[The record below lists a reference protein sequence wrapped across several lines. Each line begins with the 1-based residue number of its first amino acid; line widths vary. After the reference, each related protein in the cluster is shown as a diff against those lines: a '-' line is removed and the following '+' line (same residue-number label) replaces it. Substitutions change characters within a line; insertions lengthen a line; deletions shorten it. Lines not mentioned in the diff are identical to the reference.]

1 MLFQTK
7 RGTKFSRKPRN
18 AQMPFTDPVISLKIS
33 SSGGTD
39 FPKTPENAQSGRA
52 AEVQATQQK
61 SGPHSRSPGRAAE
74 VRASGTSFRTT
85 EQSTEQST
93 VQKQRIPVPH
103 GNRDAL
109 ILFYTSSSPLQI
121 RLPDFRSKSMTFGEL
136 KATFTLVPILKMSE
150 PKTTPVRRKSP
161 TRIFR
166 VVSIPVG
173 MTP

>member
-33 SSGGTD
+33 SSGGNR
-39 FPKTPENAQSGRA
+39 FSKNAGKRPI
-52 AEVQATQQK
+52 
-61 SGPHSRSPGRAAE
+61 GPRSRSPGRAAE
-74 VRASGTSFRTT
+74 VSAQLNKITAHPCSSR
-85 EQSTEQST
+85 
-93 VQKQRIPVPH
+93 KQRCADSCFRITSCTEY
-103 GNRDAL
+103 L
-109 ILFYTSSSPLQI
+109 ISQPLYKRFPLYTSSSPLQI
-121 RLPDFRSKSMTFGEL
+121 RLPDFRSKSMTFAEL
-136 KATFTLVPILKMSE
+136 NATFTLVPILKMSE

-161 TRIFR
+161 TRIFS